1 MMALHEQFVA
11 LRTPSNNNGW
21 RRCDHG
27 EGHAGVKTEDPIRF
41 DLVRRYRAMLI
52 GIPVVMALALSLTA
66 IVSYRNVHA
75 VRDNVIRGEGHAFFH
90 ELRSLQPAGAVGDPE
105 ILERI
110 VEDSWEA
117 GLRCV
122 AVFDAEENLT
132 ALGGQCLGSEID
144 LRTALNMRDA
154 EAIIEFENRIRDTTR
169 RPPKDVINIDERSLP
184 PQLVIEYEPVRAN
197 QLMRASER
205 ALALGLAVSI
215 LLIGAALLV
224 VTLARRAEGLQRQ
237 ALRDRHLASLG
248 EVAAVISHQIRNPL
262 TSMKGHAQLLAEMLT
277 AESRERGKAER
288 VVREALRLEHLT
300 ADLLE
305 FVRSRQVQQT
315 DTDPAA
321 MMRNACAAVD
331 NERVSF
337 EVESAPALWRLDA
350 VKLEQALINLLD
362 NALQESEG
370 PVEASVSAAG
380 GDELLLTI
388 RDHGKG
394 IAVGEE
400 EQIFEPFHT
409 TRSKGT
415 GLGLAVARGIVEAHG
430 GSLTAAT
437 HEKGG
442 AVMRIRLPRG
452 NI

>member
-1 MMALHEQFVA
+1 M
-11 LRTPSNNNGW
+11 
-21 RRCDHG
+21 
-27 EGHAGVKTEDPIRF
+27 KTEDPIRF

-66 IVSYRNVHA
+66 IVSYRNVHV

-110 VEDSWEA
+110 VEDGWEA

-144 LRTALNMRDA
+144 LRTALNMRDP
-154 EAIIEFENRIRDTTR
+154 EAIIEFNSRVRDTTR
-169 RPPKDVINIDERSLP
+169 GPPKDVIGIKELSLP

-288 VVREALRLEHLT
+288 VVHEALRLEHLT

-305 FVRSRQVQQT
+305 FVRSRQVQQ
-315 DTDPAA
+315 
-321 MMRNACAAVD
+321 
-331 NERVSF
+331 
-337 EVESAPALWRLDA
+337 
-350 VKLEQALINLLD
+350 
-362 NALQESEG
+362 
-370 PVEASVSAAG
+370 
-380 GDELLLTI
+380 
-388 RDHGKG
+388 
-394 IAVGEE
+394 
-400 EQIFEPFHT
+400 
-409 TRSKGT
+409 
-415 GLGLAVARGIVEAHG
+415 
-430 GSLTAAT
+430 
-437 HEKGG
+437 
-442 AVMRIRLPRG
+442 
-452 NI
+452 